1 MEIVTEYANL
11 RYNLA
16 DMPWK
21 GVFWSPNNQTMIMGN
36 NPLAVLL
43 LMYMYN
49 PDLLTV
55 KEMERLKKRYADAL
69 QLENIED
76 VDAKLEELRRA

>member
-1 MEIVTEYANL
+1 
-11 RYNLA
+11 
-16 DMPWK
+16 
-21 GVFWSPNNQTMIMGN
+21 MIMGN

-43 LMYMYN
+43 MMYMYN
-49 PDLLTV
+49 PNLLTE

-76 VDAKLEELRRA
+76 VDAKLEELRRV